1 LAHDLLQRMAEETNA
16 DILLVCEPNRK
27 LMAGGGWYVDRC
39 RDAAIKVL
47 KPGAVVAKYG
57 SGEGHVWIETGGCRF
72 VSVYVSPNSGW
83 ELYEKR
89 LEQVGS
95 CVRNSGEHVLLA
107 GDFNAKSPVW
117 GAAHEDARGAALADL
132 LAQCDVTVL
141 NRGNQATFV
150 GASGS
155 SIIDVTCASAGLAQ
169 RVGEWRVEEQ
179 ETTSDHRPITYRLLG
194 REPVAAHRRA
204 DTRWEWREDRE
215 EALALELRRQL
226 ETLQQPTPESVT
238 EAIGRACDTV
248 LRRGRPPGGGRRPVY
263 WWTPEVAS
271 TRRECLRTRRRL
283 TRSNRQGHNQQDALK
298 HYRDARKALRLQ
310 IRRAKD
316 AAWKKLIQEV
326 DENPWGRGYRIAT
339 RKFVRTVPPSR
350 EEVEAA
356 VTRLFP
362 VRDVP
367 EWRRWP
373 HAPAEMFTEEEL
385 EVAVGRLAKRKAPG
399 PDGIPP
405 EAVRTATRMAPR
417 VILAVMNGAL
427 EGRTFPERWRRA
439 KLVLIPK
446 DDGTE
451 DRKFRP
457 ICLIDALG
465 KVLEHLIKARLQK
478 EVDERGGLSDNQFGF
493 RQGLS
498 TMDAV
503 EEVLKVARFSNSGSW
518 GRKEYCGLVALD
530 VENAFNTASWE
541 RIVTAMDAFEVSVY
555 VKEMIQTY
563 LTDRTLIVSGG
574 LQQDVRVSCGV
585 PQGSV
590 LGPILWNIMYD
601 GVLRLEVPVGVRLVA
616 FADDL
621 AVMAMAA
628 TKEDLQNLV
637 NRALERVSEWMRGAG
652 LRLAARKTEAVLLTG
667 KRRPGKISF
676 YLDGE
681 EIVPRETIR
690 YLGVRL
696 DRNMTF
702 GAHVEEAAAKA
713 GRMADALGR
722 IMPNVGG
729 ARSSR
734 RRLLAAVVHSKLLY
748 GAPAWAGALKYKRN
762 TDILVSAQR
771 RALLRIAS
779 AYKTT
784 SAEAIQVITGVLPVD
799 LQVRRLNLLYR
810 TARARSEVDEALL
823 CEWQRRWVSG
833 EKAAWT
839 RTLIPDISMWVKK
852 KHGELDYHLTQA
864 LTGHGCFATFLRR
877 IGKEQ
882 DDRCWYCGGTD
893 DVEHTLF
900 VCEEW
905 DGERLVL
912 MKQTMH
918 WPEKDNFAEI
928 MLRSRE
934 DWEAT
939 ASFVRCI
946 LIKKERRE
954 REREA
959 EVRPL

>member
-1 LAHDLLQRMAEETNA
+1 
-16 DILLVCEPNRK
+16 
-27 LMAGGGWYVDRC
+27 
-39 RDAAIKVL
+39 
-47 KPGAVVAKYG
+47 
-57 SGEGHVWIETGGCRF
+57 
-72 VSVYVSPNSGW
+72 
-83 ELYEKR
+83 
-89 LEQVGS
+89 
-95 CVRNSGEHVLLA
+95 
-107 GDFNAKSPVW
+107 
-117 GAAHEDARGAALADL
+117 
-132 LAQCDVTVL
+132 
-141 NRGNQATFV
+141 
-150 GASGS
+150 
-155 SIIDVTCASAGLAQ
+155 
-169 RVGEWRVEEQ
+169 
-179 ETTSDHRPITYRLLG
+179 
-194 REPVAAHRRA
+194 
-204 DTRWEWREDRE
+204 
-215 EALALELRRQL
+215 
-226 ETLQQPTPESVT
+226 
-238 EAIGRACDTV
+238 
-248 LRRGRPPGGGRRPVY
+248 
-263 WWTPEVAS
+263 
-271 TRRECLRTRRRL
+271 
-283 TRSNRQGHNQQDALK
+283 
-298 HYRDARKALRLQ
+298 
-310 IRRAKD
+310 
-316 AAWKKLIQEV
+316 
-326 DENPWGRGYRIAT
+326 
-339 RKFVRTVPPSR
+339 
-350 EEVEAA
+350 
-356 VTRLFP
+356 
-362 VRDVP
+362 
-367 EWRRWP
+367 
-373 HAPAEMFTEEEL
+373 
-385 EVAVGRLAKRKAPG
+385 
-399 PDGIPP
+399 
-405 EAVRTATRMAPR
+405 
-417 VILAVMNGAL
+417 MNGAL

-478 EVDERGGLSDNQFGF
+478 EVEERGGLSDNQFGF

-574 LQQDVRVSCGV
+574 LQQDIRVSCGV

-882 DDRCWYCGGTD
+882 DDRCWYCGDTD

-918 WPEKDNFAEI
+918 WPEKGQV
-928 MLRSRE
+928 RSGQ
-934 DWEAT
+934 
-939 ASFVRCI
+939 VRSGQVRSGQVRSGQVRSGQVRSGQVRSGQVRSGQVRSGQVRSGQVRSGQVRSGQVRSGQVRSGQVRSGQVRSGQVRSGQVRSGQVRSGQVRSGP
-946 LIKKERRE
+946 LQG
-954 REREA
+954 A
-959 EVRPL
+959 VRPCRWWRGLSNRSDARGDAGGSFALLAGSPMPARVERTGEKQRTAQPSGSTTKVVARELANPGEIRATVGRTRTNRDKP